1 MKGGGPSLHFGDFE
15 IVADSDSTPSKT
27 SRKVISDHKF
37 FSSFHFIR
45 VLSNFLRS
53 KTKIFIIED
62 RVLIFG
68 ILVGKIR
75 L

>member
-45 VLSNFLRS
+45 V
-53 KTKIFIIED
+53 
-62 RVLIFG
+62 
-68 ILVGKIR
+68 
-75 L
+75 